1 MSFRKQ
7 SSNNCLTNLYYQPN
21 TILKQ
26 LENIWSIKLDVLE
39 KIQKQ
44 VDSAAIVIYMKGTP
58 QFPQCGFSARAS
70 QTLASTGVE
79 FAYVNVFEDQE
90 VFQSLPDFADWPTFP
105 QIYFNSE
112 LVGGGDIIIEM
123 AEQDTL
129 KAAMEEAMEK
139 YNG

>member
-1 MSFRKQ
+1 M
-7 SSNNCLTNLYYQPN
+7 
-21 TILKQ
+21 
-26 LENIWSIKLDVLE
+26 DVLE

-44 VDSAAIVIYMKGTP
+44 VDSAPIVIYMKGTP
-58 QFPQCGFSARAS
+58 QFPQCGFSARAA

-79 FAYVNVFEDQE
+79 FLHINIFEDQE
-90 VFQSLPDFADWPTFP
+90 VYQNLPSFADWPTFP

-129 KAAMEEAMEK
+129 KAAMEEAVEK
-139 YNG
+139 YNS

>member
-1 MSFRKQ
+1 MK
-7 SSNNCLTNLYYQPN
+7 
-21 TILKQ
+21 
-26 LENIWSIKLDVLE
+26 NIWSIKLDVLE

-79 FAYVNVFEDQE
+79 FTYVNIFEDQE

-112 LVGGGDIIIEM
+112 LVGGGDIILEM

-129 KAAMEEAMEK
+129 KAAMEGAVEK